1 MDNNNYNN
9 NLIYI
14 ENRAEFSD
22 LQILVLNKSAQL
34 NENVSII
41 RLPEENVRCP
51 RKKPMKVSG
60 WGRSWVKDVA
70 ETELSRF
77 LMTTEVA
84 CLDPHGYCKV
94 FRYQRYENSTICAG
108 NLKHS
113 NTGTGSG
120 DSGGSKDNLIV
131 IVVRVEFR

>member
-1 MDNNNYNN
+1 MVKNKYNN

-14 ENRAEFSD
+14 ENTAEFSD

-34 NENVSII
+34 NENVSIV

-51 RKKPMKVSG
+51 RKMTMKVSG
-60 WGRSWVKDVA
+60 WGRSWVKDGA

-77 LMTTEVA
+77 LMTTEVT

-94 FRYQRYENSTICAG
+94 FGYQRYENSTICAG

-120 DSGGSKDNLIV
+120 DSGGSYVNLIV
-131 IVVRVEFR
+131 IVIRV